1 MAVINGNYKL
11 TDEQMSQ
18 RSERLIGLVK
28 EMIVVESF
36 DRNTLESV
44 MNEMKEQRTAISS
57 TDVDIVWKDKNYFQ
71 FLQIYLFNF
80 LSFMLKLLVNNKEDI
95 KEMELMK
102 WHCTSSSS
110 SPCWFKNSSNLII
123 VFPIIIVTS
132 YFFRTT
138 TFK

>member
-57 TDVDIVWKDKNYFQ
+57 TDVDIV
-71 FLQIYLFNF
+71 
-80 LSFMLKLLVNNKEDI
+80 
-95 KEMELMK
+95 
-102 WHCTSSSS
+102 
-110 SPCWFKNSSNLII
+110 
-123 VFPIIIVTS
+123 
-132 YFFRTT
+132 
-138 TFK
+138 